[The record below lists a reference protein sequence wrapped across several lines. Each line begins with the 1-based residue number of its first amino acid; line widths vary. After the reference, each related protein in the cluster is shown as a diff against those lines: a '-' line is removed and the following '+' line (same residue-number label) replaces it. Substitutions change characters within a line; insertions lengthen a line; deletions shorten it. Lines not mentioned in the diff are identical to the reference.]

1 MKHLK
6 LFMLLISLMILF
18 GGTSQAGIYYF
29 NPSPSDLYGLEHQK
43 YYTWGIDWN
52 HTDEYI
58 TEAVLTFYGIY
69 DWRAEVDSLYIHLLD
84 NPALGVTVGTDN
96 QGGGD
101 YFSGAGAYI
110 DTWTDPNG
118 GSRYKID
125 LSYSLAAEGVIGD
138 LNSYASD
145 GRFGFGFDPDCH
157 YYNDEIELKVITSAV
172 PEPGTLAIFGLG
184 LSGLGLALRRKKYLK
199 G

>member
-6 LFMLLISLMILF
+6 SLLLLMSLMILF
-18 GGTSQAGIYYF
+18 GGTAQAGIYYF
-29 NPSPSDLYGLEHQK
+29 NPTPSQLYELEHQK

-69 DWRAEVDSLYIHLLD
+69 DWTREVDSLYIHLLD
-84 NPALGVTVGTDN
+84 NPTLGVTIGTDN

-101 YFSGAGAYI
+101 HFSGMGTYI
-110 DTWTDPNG
+110 DTWTDIYG
-118 GSRYKID
+118 DAAHKID
-125 LSYSLAAEGVIGD
+125 LSYTFSSEGLLDD
-138 LNSYASD
+138 LNDFAGD
-145 GRFGFGFDPDCH
+145 GKFGFGFDPDCH
-157 YYNDEIELKVITSAV
+157 YYNDGIELKVTTSAV

-184 LSGLGLALRRKKYLK
+184 LSGLGLALQRRKYLK
-199 G
+199 R